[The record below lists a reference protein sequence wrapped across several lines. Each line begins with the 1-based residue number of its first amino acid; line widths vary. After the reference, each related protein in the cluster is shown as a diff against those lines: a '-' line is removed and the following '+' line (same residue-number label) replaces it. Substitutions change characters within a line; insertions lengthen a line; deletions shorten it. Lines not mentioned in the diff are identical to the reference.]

1 MDPEYQG
8 HKIPVMKILIISE
21 VALCHINGVSNTLRK
36 IIEYSRNPDHL
47 LFIAAP
53 KGLSAMPAFDNRNVV
68 LKELSAAG
76 LPFYP
81 AVRLPVPW
89 PGIIRNM
96 FDEFKPDVVHLVD
109 PFCFGAAS
117 GAYASKMGI
126 PVLASFH
133 THLPAYTRYYSFTF
147 LTGIL
152 WFLCRRA
159 YRHAMLTLVPAMA
172 IGKELTGKGIGPI
185 AVWPRGVDINL
196 FNPARYNRDLRSQLL
211 GNRAFL
217 VAYIGRIAR
226 EKNPDFIIRSM
237 LPLKNV
243 RLMMIGDGPLQQKL
257 SREYAKQGILF
268 KANLQG
274 TELAE
279 HYASSDLFVFASTTE
294 TYGQVLNEA
303 LASGLPVVYPSCT
316 LLEEIYG
323 PSGAAAS
330 YQPGNEHLLRRIV
343 RQLLNDDS
351 KRNSMRNMARMYVLG
366 RTWDK
371 ATEQL
376 FDLYSKLASGK
387 CEELNGDTCTIR

>member
-1 MDPEYQG
+1 MR
-8 HKIPVMKILIISE
+8 ILIISE
-21 VALCHINGVSNTLRK
+21 VALCHINGVSTTLRK
-36 IIEYSRNPDHL
+36 IIEYSLNPNHL

-53 KGLSAMPAFDNRNVV
+53 KGLTAMPVFENRNVV

-133 THLPAYTRYYSFTF
+133 THLPAYTQYYSFNF

-159 YRHAMLTLVPAMA
+159 YRHAMLTLVPAMS
-172 IGKELTGKGIGPI
+172 IGKELISKGISPV
-185 AVWPRGVDINL
+185 AVWPRGVDITL
-196 FNPARYNRDLRSQLL
+196 FNPGRYNPDLRRQLL
-211 GNRAFL
+211 GNKEFL
-217 VAYIGRIAR
+217 VVYIGRIAK
-226 EKNPDFIIRSM
+226 EKNPGLIIRSM

-243 RLMMIGDGPLQQKL
+243 RLVMIGDGPLKKKL
-257 SREYAKQGILF
+257 SREYGKQGILF
-268 KANLQG
+268 KGNLQG

-303 LASGLPVVYPSCT
+303 LASGLPVVFPSCV
-316 LLEEIYG
+316 LLEEVFS
-323 PSGAAAS
+323 PSGAAVS
-330 YQPGNEHLLRRIV
+330 YQSGNEHMLGGIV
-343 RQLLNDDS
+343 MQLLNDDS
-351 KRNSMRNMARMYVLG
+351 KRNSMRNMARIYVLG

-371 ATEQL
+371 ATDQL

-387 CEELNGDTCTIR
+387 YEELNGDTCTIR